1 MPARKGESGRN
12 FTAWEQART
21 EADAITTVSAAQ
33 TSGLPPLVDTHC
45 HLADTRLHA
54 DVDAAIERAAAVG
67 VRVIISVGAIGSI
80 QTDRDT
86 VTIAQTHD
94 NVYAVIGVHPHDADT
109 CDDIR
114 LDEIR
119 QLARATKVVAIGETG
134 IDLHYQHST
143 RQGQEES
150 LRHHLRLAHELS
162 LPVVIH
168 CRAAEPIVAEIVRQE
183 GMPPAGGAIH
193 CFTGSSDDA
202 LRFLA
207 LGFYISFSG
216 IVTFKNAAS
225 LRDTAR
231 LIPQDRLLIETDS
244 PYLTPEPHRG
254 RRNEPAYVA
263 LTFNV
268 LAKLHGA
275 EPLRLAA
282 DIMDNA
288 SKLFAFEIPPPSR

>member
-1 MPARKGESGRN
+1 M
-12 FTAWEQART
+12 
-21 EADAITTVSAAQ
+21 SAAE
-33 TSGLPPLVDTHC
+33 TSGLAPLVDTHC
-45 HLADTRLHA
+45 HMADTRLHA
-54 DVDAAIERAAAVG
+54 DVGAAIERASAAG

-86 VTIAQTHD
+86 VAIAQAHD
-94 NVYAVIGVHPHDADT
+94 NVYAVIGVHPHDADG
-109 CDDIR
+109 CDGSR
-114 LDEIR
+114 LDELR
-119 QLARATKVVAIGETG
+119 ELASEKKVVAIGETG

-150 LRHHLRLAHELS
+150 LRRHLRLAHELS

-168 CRAAEPIVAEIVRQE
+168 CRAGEQIVAEIVRQE
-183 GMPPAGGAIH
+183 GMPSAGGAIH

-254 RRNEPAYVA
+254 RRNEPAFVA

-268 LAKLHGA
+268 LAKLRDA
-275 EPLRLAA
+275 DTLTLAA
-282 DIMDNA
+282 QIMDNA
-288 SKLFAFEIPPPSR
+288 SKLFGFEIPPPAR

>member
-1 MPARKGESGRN
+1 MGA
-12 FTAWEQART
+12 
-21 EADAITTVSAAQ
+21 ADA
-33 TSGLPPLVDTHC
+33 SGLPPLVDTHC
-45 HLADTRLHA
+45 HLADPRLSA
-54 DVDAAIERAAAVG
+54 DVDAAIERAAAAG

-86 VTIAQTHD
+86 VSIAQRHN

-109 CDDIR
+109 CDRRR
-114 LDEIR
+114 LDEISE
-119 QLARATKVVAIGETG
+119 LAHAKKVVAIGETG
-134 IDLHYQHST
+134 MDLHYQHST
-143 RQGQEES
+143 RQRQEES
-150 LRHHLRLAHELS
+150 LRRHLRLAHELA

-168 CRAAEPIVAEIVRQE
+168 CRAAEPIVAEIVSQE

-193 CFTGSSDDA
+193 CFTGTTDDA

-231 LIPQDRLLIETDS
+231 LIPPVRLLIETDS

-263 LTFNV
+263 LTFNT
-268 LAKLHGA
+268 LAKLRGA
-275 EPLRLAA
+275 EPAALA
-282 DIMDNA
+282 DQIMRNA
-288 SKLFAFEIPPPSR
+288 ATLFRFEIPSPDATVGSE

>member
-1 MPARKGESGRN
+1 MIWLRTPRGVS
-12 FTAWEQART
+12 T
-21 EADAITTVSAAQ
+21 EADKVIAMAAADA
-33 TSGLPPLVDTHC
+33 SGLPPLVDTHC
-45 HLADTRLHA
+45 HLADPRLYT
-54 DVDAAIERAAAVG
+54 DVDAAIERAAAAG

-86 VTIAQTHD
+86 VSIAQRHD
-94 NVYAVIGVHPHDADT
+94 NVYAVIGVHPHDADS
-109 CDDIR
+109 CDSRR

-119 QLARATKVVAIGETG
+119 ELASVKKVVAIGETG
-134 IDLHYQHST
+134 MDLHYQHST

-150 LRHHLRLAHELS
+150 LRRHLRLAHELA

-168 CRAAEPIVAEIVRQE
+168 CRAAEPIVAEIVSQE

-193 CFTGSSDDA
+193 CFTGTADDA

-216 IVTFKNAAS
+216 ILTFKNAAS

-231 LIPQDRLLIETDS
+231 QIPQDRLLIETDS

-263 LTFNV
+263 LTFNT
-268 LAKLHGA
+268 LAKLRGA
-275 EPLRLAA
+275 DPTTLA
-282 DIMDNA
+282 DQIMCNA
-288 SKLFAFEIPPPSR
+288 AALFRFEIPSPGAAVGGK

>member
-1 MPARKGESGRN
+1 MSSAESP
-12 FTAWEQART
+12 
-21 EADAITTVSAAQ
+21 
-33 TSGLPPLVDTHC
+33 GLLPLVDTHC

-54 DVDAAIERAAAVG
+54 DVDAAIERASAAG
-67 VRVIISVGAIGSI
+67 VRVIVSVGAIGSI

-86 VTIAQTHD
+86 VAIAQTHD
-94 NVYAVIGVHPHDADT
+94 NVYAVIGVHPHDADS
-109 CDDIR
+109 CDSRRLDDIR
-114 LDEIR
+114 E
-119 QLARATKVVAIGETG
+119 LARATKVVAIGETG

-143 RQGQEES
+143 RQAQEES
-150 LRHHLRLAHELS
+150 LRRHLRLAHELS

-183 GMPPAGGAIH
+183 GMPRAGGAIH

-202 LRFLA
+202 LRFLE
-207 LGFYISFSG
+207 LGFFISFSG

-231 LIPQDRLLIETDS
+231 LIPPDRLLIETDS

-268 LAKLHGA
+268 LAKLRGS
-275 EPLRLAA
+275 EPTTLAA
-282 DIMDNA
+282 DIMRNA
-288 SKLFAFEIPPPSR
+288 ASLFRFEIPGSAGRAR

>member
-1 MPARKGESGRN
+1 MN
-12 FTAWEQART
+12 
-21 EADAITTVSAAQ
+21 DAQ
-33 TSGLPPLVDTHC
+33 TTGLPPLVDTHC
-45 HLADTRLHA
+45 HLADTRLQA
-54 DVDAAIERAAAVG
+54 EVNGAIERATAAG

-86 VTIAQTHD
+86 VAIAQQHEH
-94 NVYAVIGVHPHDADT
+94 VYAVVGVHPHDADS
-109 CDDIR
+109 CDSRR

-119 QLARATKVVAIGETG
+119 ELARAKKVVAIGETG
-134 IDLHYQHST
+134 MDLHYQHST
-143 RQGQEES
+143 RQAQEES
-150 LRHHLRLAHELS
+150 LRQHLRLAHELA
-162 LPVVIH
+162 LPLVFH

-183 GMPPAGGAIH
+183 GMPAAGGAIH

-202 LRFLA
+202 SRFLA

-216 IVTFKNAAS
+216 IVTFKNAAA

-231 LIPQDRLLIETDS
+231 LVPENRLLIETDA

-268 LAKLHGA
+268 LAKLRGS
-275 EPLRLAA
+275 EPLPLAA
-282 DIMDNA
+282 RIMDNA
-288 SKLFAFEIPPPSR
+288 ARLFRLEIPLGPVSSP

>member
-1 MPARKGESGRN
+1 MDG
-12 FTAWEQART
+12 
-21 EADAITTVSAAQ
+21 ADASD
-33 TSGLPPLVDTHC
+33 LPPLVDTHC
-45 HLADTRLHA
+45 HLADPKLYA
-54 DVDAAIERAAAVG
+54 DVDAAVERAAAAG

-86 VTIAQTHD
+86 VSIAQRHD
-94 NVYAVIGVHPHDADT
+94 NVYAVIGVHPHDADS
-109 CDDIR
+109 CDSRR

-119 QLARATKVVAIGETG
+119 ELARAKKVVAIGETG
-134 IDLHYQHST
+134 MDLHYQHST

-150 LRHHLRLAHELS
+150 LRRHLRLAQELS

-183 GMPPAGGAIH
+183 GMPSAGGAIH

-202 LRFLA
+202 LRFVA

-216 IVTFKNAAS
+216 IITFKNAGT

-231 LIPQDRLLIETDS
+231 LIAPDRLLIETDS

-254 RRNEPAYVA
+254 HRNEPAYVA
-263 LTFNV
+263 LTFNTLV
-268 LAKLHGA
+268 RLRGA
-275 EPLRLAA
+275 EPAALAGQIMSNAARL
-282 DIMDNA
+282 
-288 SKLFAFEIPPPSR
+288 FRFEIPSPAAEK